1 MDAFGIASFCALL
14 VMFVAS
20 LFIAF
25 HYWNERRRRKHFSM
39 LHQLGTTGLEAAPLM
54 KRFAENCAPRVAAT
68 QRNYGVGRPRPCRGQ
83 TRLSPRVATN

>member
-1 MDAFGIASFCALL
+1 MDAFGIASVFALL

-39 LHQLGTTGLEAAPLM
+39 LHQLERQAWRRHRFDSRTQTVALKKIKA
-54 KRFAENCAPRVAAT
+54 KRTASLASRSRINPSPGPG
-68 QRNYGVGRPRPCRGQ
+68 NHPC
-83 TRLSPRVATN
+83 S